1 MINVIWKMENGTLYP
16 FRDLLTLVIGYNSR
30 QVMKTKEPP
39 IEPIAPIADDE
50 RQSQIAASLRL
61 SEAKLAGILASAMD
75 AIITV
80 DENQRVVLF
89 NAAAEKMF
97 RCPADEALGESL
109 DRFLPERFRVAHRE
123 HVHVFGETHVTRRT
137 MGKARPL
144 FGLRSDGEEFP
155 LEASISQIDADGH
168 KLFTAIIRDI
178 TDKKRLESQFLRAQR
193 MESIGTLA
201 GGIAHDLNNVLSPI
215 LTAVELLQMRI
226 ADESSQRLL
235 NILHTNAVRGSE
247 MIKQV
252 LSFARGVEGE
262 HIPLQ
267 PTHLIKEIVKIL
279 ADTMP
284 KNIEITFSISPDLRN
299 VSGDATQLH
308 QVLMNLC
315 VNARDAMPQGGKLR
329 IEAENVEIDEHYA
342 RMNVEAKPGNYVSI
356 GVLDTGVG
364 IPEQNLTKIFDP
376 FFTTKEQ
383 GQGTGLGLSTVAGIV
398 RSHGGFVN
406 VYSEISRGTRFK
418 IYLPAIESAQAAP
431 AKQPRR
437 DLPTGAGEL
446 ILVIDDENA
455 IREVAGET
463 LSAFGYRVVIAGDG
477 AEAMAVFAAHRD
489 EVKLVVTDMMMPYM
503 DGPATIRALRRLDS
517 KVKII
522 ATSGLKAEDKI
533 ADVAQLGVKT
543 FLPKPYTAETLLKTV
558 AAALKE
564 E

>member
-1 MINVIWKMENGTLYP
+1 
-16 FRDLLTLVIGYNSR
+16 
-30 QVMKTKEPP
+30 MKTTEPP
-39 IEPIAPIADDE
+39 DAEDQY
-50 RQSQIAASLRL
+50 QSEVAASLRL

-80 DENQRVVLF
+80 DEDQRVVLF
-89 NAAAEKMF
+89 NAAAERMF
-97 RCPADEALGESL
+97 RCPAAAALGESL
-109 DRFLPERFRVAHRE
+109 DRFIPERFRAAHRE
-123 HVHVFGETHVTRRT
+123 HIRVFDETNVTQRT
-137 MGKARPL
+137 MGKARAL
-144 FGLRSDGEEFP
+144 YGLRSDGEEFP
-155 LEASISQIDADGH
+155 IEASISQIDADGH

-215 LTAVELLQMRI
+215 LTAVELLQMRL

-235 NILHTNAVRGSE
+235 NILHTNAVRGGE

-284 KNIEITFSISPDLRN
+284 KNIDITFSIDPDLSS
-299 VSGDATQLH
+299 VSGDATQIH

-315 VNARDAMPQGGKLR
+315 VNARDAMPQGGELR

-342 RMNVEAKPGNYVSI
+342 RMNVEAKPGKYVSV
-356 GVLDTGVG
+356 GVIDTGFG
-364 IPEQNLTKIFDP
+364 ISEQNLTKIFDP
-376 FFTTKEQ
+376 FFTTKEH

-406 VYSEISRGTRFK
+406 VYSEVGRGARFK
-418 IYLPAIESAQAAP
+418 VYLPAIEAAQPAP
-431 AKQPRR
+431 AQPSRR
-437 DLPTGAGEL
+437 DLPTGNGEL

-455 IREVAGET
+455 IREVARET
-463 LSAFGYRVVIAGDG
+463 LSAFGYRVMIASDG
-477 AEAMAVFAAHRD
+477 AEAMAVFAAHKD
-489 EVKLVVTDMMMPYM
+489 EVKVVMTDMMMPYM
-503 DGPATIRALRRLDS
+503 DGPTTIRALRRLDP

-522 ATSGLKAEDKI
+522 ATSGLKAENKI
-533 ADVAQLGVKT
+533 ADAAQLGVKT
-543 FLPKPYTAETLLKTV
+543 FLPKPYTAEKLLKTV

>member
-1 MINVIWKMENGTLYP
+1 MET
-16 FRDLLTLVIGYNSR
+16 V
-30 QVMKTKEPP
+30 KPP
-39 IEPIAPIADDE
+39 VADDQH
-50 RQSQIAASLRL
+50 QSQIAASLRL

-80 DENQRVVLF
+80 DEDQRVVLF
-89 NAAAEKMF
+89 NAAAERLF
-97 RCPADEALGESL
+97 RCPAAEALGERL
-109 DRFLPERFRVAHRE
+109 DRFIPGRFRAAHRE
-123 HVHVFGETHVTRRT
+123 HIRVFGETNVTQRAMGAART
-137 MGKARPL
+137 L
-144 FGLRSDGEEFP
+144 YGLRSGGEEFP
-155 LEASISQIDADGH
+155 IEASISQIDHNGH

-178 TDKKRLESQFLRAQR
+178 TDKKRLEAQFLRAQR

-215 LTAVELLQMRI
+215 LTAVELLQMRL

-235 NILHTNAVRGSE
+235 NILHTNAVRGSK

-267 PTHLIKEIVKIL
+267 PAHLIKEIVKIL

-284 KNIEITFSISPDLRN
+284 KNIEITFSIAPDLSG

-315 VNARDAMPQGGKLR
+315 VNARDAMPQGGNLR
-329 IEAENVEIDEHYA
+329 IEAENIEVDEHYA
-342 RMNVEAKPGNYVSI
+342 RMNVEAKPGKYVSI
-356 GVLDTGVG
+356 GVIDTGIG
-364 IPEQNLTKIFDP
+364 ITEQNLNKIFDP
-376 FFTTKEQ
+376 FFTTKEH

-398 RSHGGFVN
+398 RSHGGFIN
-406 VYSEISRGTRFK
+406 VYSEIGKGARFK
-418 IYLPAIESAQAAP
+418 IYLPAIEAAQAAT
-431 AKQPRR
+431 AQPSRR
-437 DLPTGAGEL
+437 DLPAGNGEL

-455 IREVAGET
+455 IREVARET
-463 LSAFGYRVVIAGDG
+463 LSAFGYKVMIASDG
-477 AEAMAVFAAHRD
+477 AEAMAVFASHRD
-489 EVKLVVTDMMMPYM
+489 DVKVVITDMMMPYM
-503 DGPATIRALRRLDS
+503 DGPATIRALRRLDP

-533 ADVAQLGVKT
+533 ADAAQLGVKI
-543 FLPKPYTAETLLKTV
+543 FLPKPYTAEKLLKTV

>member
-1 MINVIWKMENGTLYP
+1 
-16 FRDLLTLVIGYNSR
+16 
-30 QVMKTKEPP
+30 MKTKETTV
-39 IEPIAPIADDE
+39 ADDQH
-50 RQSQIAASLRL
+50 QSLIAASLRL

-75 AIITV
+75 AIVTV
-80 DENQRVVLF
+80 DENQNIVLF

-97 RCPADEALGESL
+97 RCSAEEALGRSL
-109 DRFLPERFRVAHRE
+109 DNFIPDRFRAAHRE
-123 HVHVFGETHVTRRT
+123 HIRVFGETNVTQRT
-137 MGKARPL
+137 MGKTRSL
-144 FGLRSDGEEFP
+144 FGLRSDGDEFP
-155 LEASISQIDADGH
+155 IEASISQIDADGH

-178 TDKKRLESQFLRAQR
+178 SDKKRLESQFLRAQR

-215 LTAVELLQMRI
+215 LTAVELLQMRLN
-226 ADESSQRLL
+226 DESSQRLL

-279 ADTMP
+279 ADTMS
-284 KNIEITFSISPDLRN
+284 KNIEITFSIDPELWS

-315 VNARDAMPQGGKLR
+315 VNARDAMPHGGGLR

-342 RMNVEAKPGNYVSI
+342 RMNVDAKPGKYVSI
-356 GVLDTGVG
+356 GVIDTGHG

-376 FFTTKEQ
+376 FFTTKEY

-398 RSHGGFVN
+398 RSHGGFIN
-406 VYSEISRGTRFK
+406 VYSEIGRGARFK
-418 IYLPAIESAQAAP
+418 VYLPAIASAQTAH
-431 AKQPRR
+431 AKPSRR
-437 DLPTGAGEL
+437 DLPVGDGEL

-455 IREVAGET
+455 IREVASET
-463 LSAFGYRVVIAGDG
+463 LNAFGYRVIAANDG
-477 AEAMAVFAAHRD
+477 AEAMAVFATHKD
-489 EVKLVVTDMMMPYM
+489 DVKVVITDMMMPYM
-503 DGPATIRALRRLDS
+503 DGPATIRALRRLDP

-533 ADVAQLGVKT
+533 SDAAQLGVIT
-543 FLPKPYTAETLLKTV
+543 FLPKPYTAEKLLKTV